1 MMIKNRFSLF
11 LATILI
17 IGFFFLALPEKG
29 YSGVGVTFGCCFDS
43 KNNTMPCVG
52 CFDRLPC
59 ASSKGFCQEQGGV
72 LAEVSGEDEQ
82 GFVCNVKCVGMVC
95 DPVCGLEDIA
105 GCCVISEGV
114 CNGGQKVG
122 ACDAVGGAIFFPDAD
137 CSEVP
142 ECAPPPLINL
152 SPTMATNDVERDHTV
167 TATVDTDGI
176 PEPGI
181 LVAFEVTS
189 GPNAG
194 KVSIPNS
201 GECTPNDDCTTDA
214 NGEVSWTYFSV
225 IPGTDIIVASY
236 TDKTFKVIESN
247 TVEKFWVSGSIPT
260 LSEWG
265 LIAMAGILGIIG
277 FIMVIRRRKV
287 AA

>member
-1 MMIKNRFSLF
+1 MFRNQISLF
-11 LATILI
+11 LATFLI

-29 YSGVGVTFGCCFDS
+29 YSGVGVTFGCCVDL
-43 KNNTMPCVG
+43 KNKIMPCVG
-52 CFDRLPC
+52 CLDRLPC
-59 ASSKGFCQEQGGV
+59 ASSKVFCQEQGGFLFPPNPPAT
-72 LAEVSGEDEQ
+72 LA
-82 GFVCNVKCVGMVC
+82 VCNVKCVGMVC

-122 ACDAVGGAIFFPDAD
+122 ACDAVGGAIFFPEAD
-137 CSEVP
+137 CSEVL

-152 SPTMATNDVERDHTV
+152 SPTMATNFTNSDHTV

-225 IPGTDIIVASY
+225 IPGTDIIVASF

-247 TVEKFWVSGSIPT
+247 TVEKLWELHPIPT

-265 LIAMAGILGIIG
+265 LITMAGILGIVG
-277 FIMVIRRRKV
+277 FIMVMRRRKV
-287 AA
+287 TA